1 MKSAEIRQKFLDFF
15 ESKGHTIVPSAPMV
29 IKDDPTLMFTNA
41 GMNQFK
47 DIILGNI
54 NPKHRRVADSQKC
67 LRVSGKHNDLEE
79 VGHDT
84 YHHTMFEMLG
94 NWSFGDYF
102 KEDAIAFAWEFLTGV
117 MGLDKNRLYATVF
130 EGSKEDGLEGDAEAR
145 KIWMNYLS
153 EDRILFGNKKDNFW
167 EMGDMG
173 PCGPCSEI
181 HIDLRPE
188 EERKLKSGREL
199 VNQDNPL
206 VIEIWNLVFMQYNRK
221 ADGSLENL
229 PNHHVDTGMGFERL
243 CMAVQGKT
251 SNYDTDVFT
260 PIIDEISRL
269 SGLKYGVSH
278 DADVAMRVI
287 ADHLRTISFS
297 ITDGQLPSNVK
308 AGYVIRRILR
318 RAVRYAYTYLD
329 QKEAFMY
336 RLVPVL
342 IEVMGKHYPELVAQQ
357 ELIEKVIREEENA
370 FLRTLDKGI
379 KLLDRIIEKTKA
391 EDFLTIPGNVAF
403 ELYDTYGF
411 PLDLTKE
418 ILEEKGYTVN
428 EEAFQACM
436 NEQKE
441 KARNA
446 RKTTNYMGADVTVYE
461 SIDPSVTSTFV
472 GYDTQECD
480 SKITVM
486 TTDTELTEALTDG
499 QAGTIFVDETPF
511 YATGGGQHA
520 DSGVITCKD
529 GEFVVEDVV
538 KMLGGKIGHIG
549 HVTKG
554 MFKVGDTV
562 TLSVNKAQ
570 RADTAKGHSATHLLQ
585 KSLRTVLGNHVEQ
598 SGSYVDKDRLRF
610 DFSHFQ
616 ALTAEEIAEVEKMV
630 NDKIAEDIAVKTEI
644 MSVDE
649 AKKTGAMALFGE
661 KYGDKVRVVTMGD
674 FSKEFCAGTH
684 VPHTGV
690 IKAFKIISET
700 GVAAGVRRIEA
711 LTGDGVM
718 KYYLDEEKT
727 LHEAAKAAKAEPHK
741 LAEKIQ
747 SMLDEIKAL
756 TAENEKLKDQ
766 IAKSEVADVMDQVV
780 EAGDY
785 KVLPVSVKDVDMNA
799 LRTLGDD
806 LKDKIGS
813 GVIILASDMGGKV
826 NLIVT
831 ATDDAVKAGAHAGKI
846 VKEAAALVGGGG
858 GGRPNM
864 AQAGGKNPAGIKA
877 ALEKAVEIAKEQ
889 L

>member
-1 MKSAEIRQKFLDFF
+1 
-15 ESKGHTIVPSAPMV
+15 
-29 IKDDPTLMFTNA
+29 
-41 GMNQFK
+41 
-47 DIILGNI
+47 
-54 NPKHRRVADSQKC
+54 
-67 LRVSGKHNDLEE
+67 
-79 VGHDT
+79 
-84 YHHTMFEMLG
+84 
-94 NWSFGDYF
+94 
-102 KEDAIAFAWEFLTGV
+102 
-117 MGLDKNRLYATVF
+117 
-130 EGSKEDGLEGDAEAR
+130 
-145 KIWMNYLS
+145 
-153 EDRILFGNKKDNFW
+153 
-167 EMGDMG
+167 
-173 PCGPCSEI
+173 
-181 HIDLRPE
+181 
-188 EERKLKSGREL
+188 
-199 VNQDNPL
+199 
-206 VIEIWNLVFMQYNRK
+206 
-221 ADGSLENL
+221 
-229 PNHHVDTGMGFERL
+229 
-243 CMAVQGKT
+243 
-251 SNYDTDVFT
+251 
-260 PIIDEISRL
+260 
-269 SGLKYGVSH
+269 
-278 DADVAMRVI
+278 
-287 ADHLRTISFS
+287 
-297 ITDGQLPSNVK
+297 
-308 AGYVIRRILR
+308 
-318 RAVRYAYTYLD
+318 
-329 QKEAFMY
+329 
-336 RLVPVL
+336 
-342 IEVMGKHYPELVAQQ
+342 
-357 ELIEKVIREEENA
+357 
-370 FLRTLDKGI
+370 
-379 KLLDRIIEKTKA
+379 
-391 EDFLTIPGNVAF
+391 
-403 ELYDTYGF
+403 
-411 PLDLTKE
+411 
-418 ILEEKGYTVN
+418 
-428 EEAFQACM
+428 
-436 NEQKE
+436 
-441 KARNA
+441 
-446 RKTTNYMGADVTVYE
+446 MGADATVYDD
-461 SIDPSVTSTFV
+461 IDVNVTTEFV
-472 GYDTQECD
+472 GYDHLTFD
-480 SKITVM
+480 SKVTVL
-486 TTDTELTEALTDG
+486 TTETEIVNSLMEGQKGTVFTE
-499 QAGTIFVDETPF
+499 QTPF
-511 YATGGGQHA
+511 YATMGGQVG
-520 DSGVITCKD
+520 DTGVIETANGK
-529 GEFVVEDVV
+529 FVVEDTI
-538 KMLGGKIGHIG
+538 KLRGGKFG
-549 HVTKG
+549 HVGHMESG
-554 MFKVGDTV
+554 MISTDETVSLKVDEVARRDTEK
-562 TLSVNKAQ
+562 N
-570 RADTAKGHSATHLLQ
+570 HSATHLLQ

-630 NDKIAEDIAVKTEI
+630 NDKIAEDIAVNTEI

-846 VKEAAALVGGGG
+846 IKEAAALVGGGG